1 MMFDFLKKKE
11 KKASNDDNKFIM
23 SAALLI
29 HAAKI
34 DQNFTEKEKIIIKKT
49 LLEIGVKEQE
59 LENIYNEAEK
69 IENNS
74 NQILDFTRE
83 IKNLD
88 EEFKVKITESLW
100 SIIYSDGLSDMY
112 EDNFMR
118 RLTGLLYLDKKI
130 VGDIKER
137 TKNKNK

>member
-34 DQNFTEKEKIIIKKT
+34 DQNFTEKEKTIIMKT
-49 LLEIGVKEQE
+49 LLEIGAKEQE
-59 LENIYNEAEK
+59 IENIYNEAEK

-74 NQILDFTRE
+74 NQFQE
-83 IKNLD
+83 I
-88 EEFKVKITESLW
+88 
-100 SIIYSDGLSDMY
+100 SISIDQNRD
-112 EDNFMR
+112 
-118 RLTGLLYLDKKI
+118 
-130 VGDIKER
+130 
-137 TKNKNK
+137 